1 LGKPESILSQTNGF
15 KLDTVESQVIKKD
28 YAFYSVAI
36 PPINDS
42 SGLIPDRLWPLI
54 DGVDREK
61 QVQVEQRDRPWIAF
75 SSTLKVGST
84 MFDISPT
91 VSGPASTLVF
101 ITLL

>member
-1 LGKPESILSQTNGF
+1 LVRAEFILSQTTGF
-15 KLDTVESQVIKKD
+15 RLDTVVSQVIKKD

-61 QVQVEQRDRPWIAF
+61 QVQVERR
-75 SSTLKVGST
+75 
-84 MFDISPT
+84 
-91 VSGPASTLVF
+91 
-101 ITLL
+101 